1 MKHFFFFIIFCYIFL
16 FISSHQIHAYTIG
29 PVEDVTVSAYIG
41 ITPPPPTITP
51 LIIPTPIQK
60 PAEGRF
66 SLFGYSSPGAKISI
80 NNPGMYSDTI
90 ADNKG
95 YYEFRNFFS
104 TFLIED
110 LCLTS
115 QDQFGRVTMPLC
127 IPPIPSEKDSS
138 IGPIIMPPTLSL
150 NNNNFFSGDQITA
163 SGQTVPSTNI
173 ELSMFTD
180 ETKTSLRSLFQD
192 KDKPFSKKLF
202 LAYLMFKK
210 KLNPIPISYAA
221 SLPKKNIVVDNK
233 GNFSLVLSSDDP
245 QYYRTFAQTIFEKAF
260 SQKSITLNYDIFPG
274 WFILMKF
281 ILGFLLSLK
290 SRLLEIVFLLQI
302 FIIAY
307 YLIHHHLQ
315 PYKIA
320 RKRALA
326 LIDHPLPMKIEGQL
340 LLQEKELVLEEHAIE
355 KYR

>member
-1 MKHFFFFIIFCYIFL
+1 
-16 FISSHQIHAYTIG
+16 
-29 PVEDVTVSAYIG
+29 
-41 ITPPPPTITP
+41 
-51 LIIPTPIQK
+51 
-60 PAEGRF
+60 
-66 SLFGYSSPGAKISI
+66 
-80 NNPGMYSDTI
+80 
-90 ADNKG
+90 
-95 YYEFRNFFS
+95 
-104 TFLIED
+104 
-110 LCLTS
+110 
-115 QDQFGRVTMPLC
+115 
-127 IPPIPSEKDSS
+127 
-138 IGPIIMPPTLSL
+138 MPPTLSL